1 MNYFRI
7 FGWLVLLGYV
17 CGAQALTTT
26 ESEEQRQQD
35 KRTAEERTQQQN
47 APDVR
52 LPTPTITDEQ
62 LLGIN
67 LPEEAICFKV
77 NHLELT
83 LPDSASPQQKQHFNR
98 FSFVQDDLTQYQGRC
113 IGKEGINLLLKRLTA
128 HIISKGYSTTRIG
141 IPEQDLSSG
150 TLNIVI
156 VPGIIRTIR
165 FADDTLRGTWKTAFP
180 ARPGDVLNLRDL
192 EQGLE
197 QMKRVASQDV
207 NMQLEPGTLPGET
220 DVVIAIKRSSPWK
233 LTFSLDDS
241 GTSNT
246 GKRQAG
252 INLALDNPLGLNDL
266 FNIGFSADGDRQAGA
281 HGTNGKNI
289 YYSIPMGYWTF
300 SAAGSQYEYHQVI
313 AGNNQN
319 FVSSGK
325 SGNAELKIQRLF
337 YRDQNQKLSLQ
348 FRTGKRSS
356 HSYIDDTEIAV
367 QRRKVSFAEL
377 AILDRIYIGQA
388 QIDLS
393 FAERRGVHWFGAQED
408 IANRQPDDPTYFYR
422 LHTLDISLAWPFK
435 LAGFPLKYTGVLH
448 GQTTNSPLYAAEQI
462 SIGNRYTI
470 RGFDG
475 EQTLS
480 AEKGYYW
487 RNELETPLGNSGQAA
502 YAAFDTGYLYG
513 PNVANLAGDHLS
525 GAALGLRGGKWGI
538 SYDVF
543 TGWAV
548 TKPSGFRTAVP
559 AFGFSLSYQL

>member
-1 MNYFRI
+1 MKYLPTLGLI
-7 FGWLVLLGYV
+7 FLFGFVSGVY
-17 CGAQALTTT
+17 AQTTT

-35 KRTAEERTQQQN
+35 RRAAESRAAQQN

-52 LPTPTITDEQ
+52 LPSPAVIDEQ
-62 LLGIN
+62 LLGTS
-67 LPEEAICFKV
+67 LPEEPVCFKV
-77 NHLELT
+77 DHLELN
-83 LPDSASPQQKQHFNR
+83 LPDSVSPQQKQHFDT
-98 FSFVQDDLTQYQGRC
+98 FSFVQDDLNRYQGRC
-113 IGKEGINLLLKRLTA
+113 VGKEGINLLLKRVTA
-128 HIISKGYSTTRIG
+128 HIIAKGYSTTRVG
-141 IPEQDLSSG
+141 VPEQDLSSG
-150 TLNIVI
+150 RLNIVI

-165 FADDTLRGTWKTAFP
+165 FADDALRGTWKTAFP
-180 ARPGDVLNLRDL
+180 ARAGDVLNLRDL

-207 NMQLEPGTLPGET
+207 NMQLEPGALPGET

-241 GTSNT
+241 GTSGT

-300 SAAGSQYEYHQVI
+300 SASGSQYEYHQMI

-325 SGNAELKIQRLF
+325 SGNAEIKIQRLF

-348 FRTGKRSS
+348 FRTGKRTS

-367 QRRKVSFAEL
+367 QRRKVSFAEV
-377 AILDRIYIGQA
+377 AILDRIYLGQA

-393 FAERRGVHWFGAQED
+393 FAERRGVHWFGAMD
-408 IANRQPDDPTYFYR
+408 DVASRQPDDPTYFYR

-435 LAGFPLKYTGVLH
+435 LGGFPLKYNGVLH

-475 EQTLS
+475 EQSLS

-525 GAALGLRGGKWGI
+525 GAALGVRGGKWGFN
-538 SYDVF
+538 YDLF
-543 TGWAV
+543 AGWAV
-548 TKPSGFRTAVP
+548 TKPEHYRTAVP

>member
-1 MNYFRI
+1 MKYLPTLGLI
-7 FGWLVLLGYV
+7 FLFGFVSGV
-17 CGAQALTTT
+17 NAQTTT

-35 KRTAEERTQQQN
+35 RRAAELRAEQQN

-52 LPTPTITDEQ
+52 LQPSALTDEQ
-62 LLGIN
+62 LLATD
-67 LPEEAICFKV
+67 LPEEAACFKV
-77 NHLELT
+77 DHLELA
-83 LPDSASPQQKQHFNR
+83 LPAQSSPQQKQHLKK
-98 FSFVQDDLTQYQGRC
+98 FSFVQDDLNRYVGRC
-113 IGKEGINLLLKRLTA
+113 IGKEGINILLKRLTA
-128 HIISKGYSTTRIG
+128 HIINKGYSTTRIG

-150 TLNIVI
+150 TLNLVI
-156 VPGIIRTIR
+156 VPGIIRNIR

-180 ARPGDVLNLRDL
+180 ASPGDVLNLRDL

-197 QMKRVASQDV
+197 QMKRVASQDAS
-207 NMQLEPGTLPGET
+207 MQLEPGALPGET
-220 DVVIAIKRSSPWK
+220 DIVIAVKRSSPWK

-241 GTSNT
+241 GSSGT

-252 INLALDNPLGLNDL
+252 INLAIDNPLGLNDL
-266 FNIGFSADGDRQAGA
+266 FNIGFSADGDREAGA

-289 YYSIPMGYWTF
+289 YYSVPMGYWTY
-300 SAAGSQYEYHQVI
+300 SVSGSQYEYHQII

-325 SGNAELKIQRLF
+325 SGTAELKIQRLF

-348 FRTGKRSS
+348 FRTGKRVS
-356 HSYIDDTEIAV
+356 HSFIDDTEIAV

-377 AILDRIYIGQA
+377 ALLDRYYLGQA

-393 FAERRGVHWFGAQED
+393 LAERRGVHWFGAQD
-408 IANRQPDDPTYFYR
+408 DVANRLPDDPTYFYR
-422 LHTLDISLAWPFK
+422 LQTLDISLAWPFK
-435 LAGFPLKYTGVLH
+435 LASIPLKYNGVLH

-487 RNELETPLGNSGQAA
+487 RNELEVPLGNTAQAA
-502 YAAFDTGYLYG
+502 YFAFDTGYLYG
-513 PNVANLAGDHLS
+513 PNVANLPGDHLS
-525 GAALGLRGGKWGI
+525 GATLGLRGGKLGV

-543 TGWAV
+543 TSWAIS
-548 TKPSGFRTAVP
+548 KPTGFRTAVP